1 MREYQCSTQ
10 ADTLAQR
17 AFRRRK
23 EEYIKRLEERVGEVT
38 QLESS
43 CRYMATQ
50 NNLYRE
56 YVSTLQSE
64 LVEAQGKFPAPPQ
77 GLNLNP
83 QAVPA
88 VSEAPQQQPEQASQ
102 PQVSAAPEPLA
113 AIAQAVMT
121 PPAPMGDRQHHE
133 GREEGQEGQ
142 DDINR
147 SVAMQVD
154 SLP

>member
-1 MREYQCSTQ
+1 
-10 ADTLAQR
+10 
-17 AFRRRK
+17 
-23 EEYIKRLEERVGEVT
+23 
-38 QLESS
+38 
-43 CRYMATQ
+43 MANQ

-88 VSEAPQQQPEQASQ
+88 VSEPPQQPEQPGQS
-102 PQVSAAPEPLA
+102 QVSAAPEPLA

-121 PPAPMGDRQHHE
+121 PPAPMGDRQQHE
-133 GREEGQEGQ
+133 GREDGQDGQ
-142 DDINR
+142 DDLNR
-147 SVAMQVD
+147 TVAMQVD